1 MHTSNNTQS
10 STCQKKRKRE
20 VSKLKYTGFQQPLLY
35 NGLLVSASVTYVCMI
50 EMITYLS

>member
-10 STCQKKRKRE
+10 SMCQKKRKRE
-20 VSKLKYTGFQQPLLY
+20 VRKLKYTGFQQPIT